1 MRRWIAAGLLSVCV
15 SFAAAQVLHVDG
27 AHGND
32 EWAGDSWE
40 TALQTLA
47 VAVERANL
55 SGGTIWVAPGD
66 YAVTNTLV
74 LTNAISLLG
83 SSGTPADTSIFRS
96 ATPALPLSG
105 SGIPAPCPADLRFP
119 RPGGGHHGG
128 NLPDGGGTVK
138 PWITELGAGSPGGG
152 IYNNNG
158 R

>member
-96 ATPALPLSG
+96 ATTAYSV
-105 SGIPAPCPADLRFP
+105 IR
-119 RPGGGHHGG
+119 
-128 NLPDGGGTVK
+128 
-138 PWITELGAGSPGGG
+138 I
-152 IYNNNG
+152 
-158 R
+158 